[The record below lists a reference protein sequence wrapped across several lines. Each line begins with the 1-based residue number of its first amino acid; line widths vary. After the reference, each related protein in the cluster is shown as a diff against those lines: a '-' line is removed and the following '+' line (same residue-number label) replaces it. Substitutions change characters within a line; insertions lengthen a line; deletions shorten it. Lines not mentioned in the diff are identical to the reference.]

1 MHGRISLIV
10 VGAAA
15 AALAPAA
22 PAAAAPTATL
32 TSVVNLLQ
40 QGSSGAWQIGLGTGV
55 TFANPDG
62 SQPSPVKRMRFKFPP
77 GKANWTK
84 FPACDRAKLEQA
96 KAPDGCPAGS
106 RIGKGTSV
114 VWARPI
120 VADAIPVI
128 VDVFNG
134 KAVGSGRELLFLARS
149 QGAISTQMV
158 LRGVLRRTSGR
169 FGFDLD
175 VAVPPIPTIPGS
187 PDASVVSL
195 NTLVQA
201 RRRGVSYL
209 EAPRT
214 CPTKGFPVSG
224 TFDFADGSSTTSSAR
239 IPCTL
244 VSVPG

>member
-1 MHGRISLIV
+1 MHGRISLTLA
-10 VGAAA
+10 G
-15 AALAPAA
+15 AALAALAVA
-22 PAAAAPTATL
+22 PSAGAAPTASL
-32 TSVVNLLQ
+32 TSAVNLLQ
-40 QGSSGAWQIGLGTGV
+40 QGKNGAWQIGLGTGAAF
-55 TFANPDG
+55 TNPAG
-62 SQPSPVKRMRFKFPP
+62 SQPSPVRRMRFKFPP

-84 FPACDRAKLEQA
+84 FPACDKAKLEQA

-120 VADAIPVI
+120 VADQIPVT

-134 KAVGSGRELLFLARS
+134 KAVGSARELLFLARS
-149 QGAISTQMV
+149 TGAISTQMV
-158 LRGVLRRTSGR
+158 LRGVLRKTTGR
-169 FGFDLD
+169 FGFELD

-214 CPTKGFPVSG
+214 CPTAGFPVAG
-224 TFDFADGSSTTSSAR
+224 TFDFADGSASSASAR

>member
-1 MHGRISLIV
+1 MHGRISLILGV
-10 VGAAA
+10 AAL

-22 PAAAAPTATL
+22 QAAPTATL
-32 TSVVNLLQ
+32 TSAVTLLQ
-40 QGSSGAWQIGLGTGV
+40 QPKGQAWQIGLATGAS
-55 TFANPDG
+55 FANPDG
-62 SQPSPVKRMRFKFPP
+62 SQPSPVRSMHFKFPP

-84 FPACDRAKLEQA
+84 FPACDPQKLETA

-120 VADAIPVI
+120 VADPIPVTI
-128 VDVFNG
+128 DVFNG
-134 KAVGSGRELLFLARS
+134 PAAGSGRTLLFLARS
-149 QGAISTQMV
+149 TGAISTQMV
-158 LRGVLRRTSGR
+158 LRGVLRRTTGR

-175 VAVPPIPTIPGS
+175 VTVPQIPTIPGA

-201 RRRGVSYL
+201 RRHGVSYL

-214 CPTKGFPVSG
+214 CPTAGFPVAG
-224 TFDFADGSSTTSSAR
+224 TFDFADGSSTSTSAR

>member
-1 MHGRISLIV
+1 MHGRISLTLAV
-10 VGAAA
+10 AAA
-15 AALAPAA
+15 FAAFAPAA
-22 PAAAAPTATL
+22 SAAPTATL

-40 QGSSGAWQIGLGTGV
+40 QGKDGAWNIGLGTGV

-62 SQPSPVKRMRFKFPP
+62 SQPSPVRRMRFKFPP
-77 GKANWTK
+77 GKSNWTK
-84 FPACDRAKLEQA
+84 FPACDQAKLEQA
-96 KAPDGCPAGS
+96 KAPDGCPSGS

-120 VADAIPVI
+120 VADPIPVT

-149 QGAISTQMV
+149 SGAISTQMV
-158 LRGVLRRTSGR
+158 LRGVLRRTTGR

-187 PDASVVSL
+187 PDASVMSL

-214 CPTKGFPVSG
+214 CPSAGFPVAG
-224 TFDFADGSSTTSSAR
+224 TFDFADGSTATSSAR